1 MIRKILIA
9 ACCLVVAFVAWT
21 AWSAYQNKHA
31 FEAVM
36 AAASSDQAAHR

>member
-1 MIRKILIA
+1 MIRKILVA

-21 AWSAYQNKHA
+21 VLSAYQNKQE

-36 AAASSDQAAHR
+36 ASASSDQAAHR